1 VKTLT
6 KSCRSLAKDR
16 VSGQHSR
23 EDTLVPEQKAQ
34 SPQSQVLLCDS
45 EYSIDVLSDTSYK
58 QSITETTFSGDETD
72 EGEDASGSDSED
84 EKLCD
89 YSHVKRL
96 LRNDFDDSGSDYI
109 HPLMQSAK
117 DELINRIMREFWTI
131 YNQEWA
137 SNIHQH
143 GTNSPSQTA
152 ESSYG
157 RLAGSPTRKPGGKG
171 NKRSREDDEQEQDPD
186 EGSWSDPKRLKYPHK
201 LPTEQSKFS
210 CPYRKYSPRKYSVAN
225 NWRSCALTPLE
236 SVARVK

>member
-1 VKTLT
+1 M
-6 KSCRSLAKDR
+6 
-16 VSGQHSR
+16 
-23 EDTLVPEQKAQ
+23 
-34 SPQSQVLLCDS
+34 
-45 EYSIDVLSDTSYK
+45 
-58 QSITETTFSGDETD
+58 TETTFSGDETD
-72 EGEDASGSDSED
+72 EGEDASDIDSED

-89 YSHVKRL
+89 YPHVKRL
-96 LRNDFDDSGSDYI
+96 SRNDFDDSDCI

-117 DELINRIMREFWTI
+117 DELINRVMREFWTI

-143 GTNSPSQTA
+143 GTNSPSQTT
-152 ESSYG
+152 ESSCG
-157 RLAGSPTRKPGGKG
+157 RFSGSPTRKPGGKG

-186 EGSWSDPKRLKYPHK
+186 DGSWRDPKRLKYLHK

-210 CPYRKYSPRKYSVAN
+210 CPYRKYSPRKYSVAS